1 MGTKSEMLANT
12 IKQKFSGDVSMYK
25 NTEIPKEIS
34 PDTLSETIC
43 SNWEDLNTDLIEE
56 WIKDR
61 KNHYCPT
68 VNQRVSTV
76 RTKCCSLTNRRIAVK
91 ASHRAVLSEI
101 G

>member
-61 KNHYCPT
+61 KN
-68 VNQRVSTV
+68 Q
-76 RTKCCSLTNRRIAVK
+76 
-91 ASHRAVLSEI
+91 
-101 G
+101 